1 MQNPDSTK
9 KLNLHMT
16 KNRRIRKTTIENDW
30 NIQVVQIFCEE
41 NDGKFIFKRKVLSR
55 LPKYIE
61 Q

>member
-1 MQNPDSTK
+1 
-9 KLNLHMT
+9 MT

-30 NIQVVQIFCEE
+30 NIQVVPIFCEE
-41 NDGKFIFKRKVLSR
+41 NDGKFIFKIRVLSR